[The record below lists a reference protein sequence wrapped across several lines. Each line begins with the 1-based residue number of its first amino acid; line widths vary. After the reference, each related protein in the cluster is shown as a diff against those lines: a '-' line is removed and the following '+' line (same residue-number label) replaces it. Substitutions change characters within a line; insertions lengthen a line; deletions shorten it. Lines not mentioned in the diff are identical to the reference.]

1 MKSKRLHLLDLK
13 RLPGLNKAL
22 ALFFIHKGQIEIHMM
37 VMTLTKQFESS
48 GVRRSD
54 MEKLDPSMRLKVKR
68 DTFYLPEPN
77 GGVYFR
83 NNQCSFRM
91 EGNGIDQW
99 VEKLLPMFNGE
110 YSLEYLTNGLPGPY
124 KNRVMEIAEVMHG
137 NGFVRDVSRDLPH
150 QLPEHAVKKFA
161 SQIEFIDSLADSG
174 ASRFEVYR
182 GANVL
187 AVGSGPFL
195 TSLVSSL
202 IESGMAKLQVLMTD
216 EVPANRS
223 RLMELVEHA
232 RQTDPEIELM
242 EVGFSENG
250 WRETLQPFDSILYV
264 TQKENLEEL
273 ELLHAICR
281 TDKKLFVPAICHKQK
296 GIAGPII
303 HPDSE
308 AGWDSAWRR
317 IHTPALTKENQFPAE
332 SAIPGA
338 MLANMIVFELFKET
352 TGVTKSNQRNRIFL
366 LDTETLVGSWHSF
379 LPHPLETGK
388 AAAEAVQSLEMRLE
402 EVSERI
408 DREKM
413 LYFFSLLTSEET
425 GVFHVWEESDTKQLP
440 LAQCRVQ
447 PVDVLS
453 EGPAE
458 LLGEVICS
466 GLTHEEARREAG
478 LQGIEAYAL
487 RLGSLIVPQG
497 TDEFMATCTG
507 ATFAECVGRGL
518 QKCLT
523 DGLRKRE
530 SVQKSTISRLE
541 LDAVEDEKCRFY
553 IKALTTM
560 QGEPEIGFGEDVAG
574 FPVVYVRGGNGW
586 YGNTGLTPTMALR
599 NSLQHA
605 LFQAQNGTDAFDAKP
620 VADVLEEGSAERIA
634 IPANEDRIQPGN
646 VKEAIETLKWNQKQL
661 VVYELDIE
669 PVFKQELEGVFCVLL
684 REEEMQ

>member
-1 MKSKRLHLLDLK
+1 
-13 RLPGLNKAL
+13 
-22 ALFFIHKGQIEIHMM
+22 
-37 VMTLTKQFESS
+37 
-48 GVRRSD
+48 

-77 GGVYFR
+77 GSVYFR

-91 EGNGIDQW
+91 EGSGIDQW

-110 YSLEYLTNGLPGPY
+110 YSLEDLTNGLPGPY

-150 QLPEHAVKKFA
+150 QLPDHAVKKFA
-161 SQIEFIDSLADSG
+161 SQIEFVDSLADSG
-174 ASRFEVYR
+174 ASRFETYR
-182 GANVL
+182 GTNVL
-187 AVGSGPFL
+187 AAGSGPFL

-202 IESGMAKLQVLMTD
+202 IESGLAKLQVLITD
-216 EVPANRS
+216 ELPTNRG

-232 RQTDPEIELM
+232 RQTDPELEIM

-250 WRETLQPFDSILYV
+250 WRETLKPFDSILYV
-264 TQKENLEEL
+264 TQTENLEEL

-303 HPDSE
+303 HPESE
-308 AGWDSAWRR
+308 AGWESAWRR
-317 IHTPALTKENQFPAE
+317 IHTAALKKENQFPAE

-352 TGVTKSNQRNRIFL
+352 TGVTKPNQRNRIFL
-366 LDTETLVGSWHSF
+366 LDTETLEGSWHTF
-379 LPHPLETGK
+379 LPHPMETGNL
-388 AAAEAVQSLEMRLE
+388 AAEAVQSPETRLE
-402 EVSERI
+402 QVSERS

-413 LYFFSLLTSEET
+413 LYFFSLLTSKET
-425 GVFHVWEESDTKQLP
+425 GVFHVWEEGDTKQLP

-453 EGPAE
+453 DGPAE
-458 LLGEVICS
+458 LLDEVICS

-478 LQGIEAYAL
+478 LQGMEAYAS
-487 RLGSLIVPQG
+487 RLASLIVPHG
-497 TDEFMATCTG
+497 TDEYVATCAG

-518 QKCLT
+518 QKFLT

-530 SVQKSTISRLE
+530 SAQKSTISHLE
-541 LDAVEDEKCRFY
+541 LDAVEDEKCTFY
-553 IKALTTM
+553 IKALNTM
-560 QGEPEIGFGEDVAG
+560 QEEPEIGLGEDLAG
-574 FPVVYVRGGNGW
+574 FPVVYVRTKNGW
-586 YGNTGLTPTMALR
+586 YGNPGLTLTMALR
-599 NSLQHA
+599 SSLQQA
-605 LFQAQNGTDAFDAKP
+605 LFQAQNGTDTFDAKP
-620 VADVLEEGSAERIA
+620 VVDRFVVLEEGSAERIA
-634 IPANEDRIQPGN
+634 IPANEDRIQPEN
-646 VKEAIETLKWNQKQL
+646 VKEAIDIFKYNQKQL

-669 PVFKQELEGVFCVLL
+669 PAFKQEMEGVFAVLL

>member
-1 MKSKRLHLLDLK
+1 LS
-13 RLPGLNKAL
+13 GLNKAL
-22 ALFFIHKGQIEIHMM
+22 ALFFIHKGQIDTHKI
-37 VMTLTKQFESS
+37 VMTVTKQFEVS
-48 GVRRSD
+48 GGRRSD

-77 GGVYFR
+77 SGVYFR

-91 EGNGIDQW
+91 EGSGIDQW

-124 KNRVMEIAEVMHG
+124 KNRVMEIAEVLVG

-150 QLPEHAVKKFA
+150 QLPQHAVKKFA
-161 SQIEFIDSLADSG
+161 SQIEFVDSLADSG
-174 ASRFEVYR
+174 ASRFETYR
-182 GANVL
+182 HSNVL
-187 AVGSGPFL
+187 AMGSGPFL

-202 IESGMAKLQVLMTD
+202 IESGLAKLQVLITD
-216 EVPANRS
+216 EVPVNRG
-223 RLMELVEHA
+223 RLTELVEHA
-232 RQTDPEIELM
+232 RQTDPEVELL
-242 EVGFSENG
+242 EIGFSEDG
-250 WRETLQPFDSILYV
+250 WRETLKPFDSVLYV

-273 ELLHAICR
+273 ELIQAICR

-308 AGWDSAWRR
+308 AGWESAWRR
-317 IHTPALTKENQFPAE
+317 IHTTALRKENQSPAQ

-338 MLANMIVFELFKET
+338 MIANMIVFELFKEI

-366 LDTETLVGSWHSF
+366 LDTETLEGSWHSF
-379 LPHPLETGK
+379 LPHPLETGN
-388 AAAEAVQSLEMRLE
+388 AAAEAIQSLEARLDQG
-402 EVSERI
+402 SERI

-413 LYFFSLLTSEET
+413 LYFFSLLTSKET
-425 GVFHVWEESDTKQLP
+425 GIFHVWEEGDTKQLP

-447 PVDVLS
+447 AVDVLS

-458 LLGEVICS
+458 LLDEVICS

-478 LQGIEAYAL
+478 LQGIETYAS
-487 RLGSLIVPQG
+487 RVGSSIIPHRKGEYV
-497 TDEFMATCTG
+497 AIG
-507 ATFAECVGRGL
+507 AGETFADCVGRSL

-530 SVQKSTISRLE
+530 SVQKCTISRVE
-541 LDAVEDEKCRFY
+541 LDAIEDERCRFY

-560 QGEPEIGFGEDVAG
+560 QGEPEIGLGEDLAG
-574 FPVVYVRGGNGW
+574 FPVVYVRGKSGW
-586 YGNTGLTPTMALR
+586 YGNTGFTLTMALR

-605 LFQAQNGTDAFDAKP
+605 LFYDQNDTDAFDAKP
-620 VADVLEEGSAERIA
+620 VAAVVEEGNEEKIA
-634 IPANEDRIQPGN
+634 IPANEDRIQPEN
-646 VKEAIETLKWNQKQL
+646 LKEAIETLKRNRKQL
-661 VVYELDIE
+661 TVYELDIE
-669 PVFKQELEGVFCVLL
+669 PVFKQELEGVFAVLL